1 MILVT
6 DEDGMFGSDSRRSFV
21 KKSAVTASALALG
34 ATGSAAAQDEA
45 AGGETETGAN
55 PFDNG
60 EGGGE
65 AIVQV
70 SSFHPDAQFTFVS
83 GVIDWTPDVPA
94 VSDDVWDSYNTY
106 QIRWLNTN
114 QIVPIWVEQDATLGE
129 YDEGLGY
136 VPDDQDPTQPQL
148 YEMDQE
154 WELFDEGNDLVEVT
168 FSTVPEEEE
177 DQILENDDWWQD
189 DDVGSGTPT
198 GTGTPTSGTETPT
211 GTGS

>member
-6 DEDGMFGSDSRRSFV
+6 DESGRFDSDSRRSFV
-21 KKSAVTASALALG
+21 KKSAIAASALALG
-34 ATGSAAAQDEA
+34 ASGTAAAQEGEA
-45 AGGETETGAN
+45 SGGETETGTN

-70 SSFHPDAQFTFVS
+70 SSFHPNARFTFVS
-83 GVIDWTPDVPA
+83 GVVDWTPDVPE

-114 QIVPIWVEQDATLGE
+114 QIVPLWVEQDATLGE

-136 VPDDQDPTQPQL
+136 IPDDQDSNQPQL

-154 WELFDEGNDLVEVT
+154 WELFDEGNDLAEVT

-189 DDVGSGTPT
+189 DDGGGTETPNGT
-198 GTGTPTSGTETPT
+198 ETGTPTDSG
-211 GTGS
+211 S

>member
-6 DEDGMFGSDSRRSFV
+6 DEDGRFSSDSRRSFV
-21 KKSAVTASALALG
+21 KKGALAASALTLG
-34 ATGSAAAQDEA
+34 ATGSAAAQQEGG
-45 AGGETETGAN
+45 GGETETGVN

-70 SSFHPDAQFTFVS
+70 SSFHPNARFTFVS

-136 VPDDQDPTQPQL
+136 VPDDQDPNQPQL

-154 WELFDEGNDLVEVT
+154 WELFDEGNDLAEVT

-189 DDVGSGTPT
+189 DVGSGTPT

-211 GTGS
+211 GNGS